1 MPIKV
6 RENNT
11 WVQVSSTNGA
21 NGANGLDGV
30 VENVLQVKYR
40 ESNAVVTIRQQDVY
54 PIFGLGVNISPL
66 SGTSKLLLEANIVSN
81 AYYVSSFGFALL
93 QGLTYTRIGGNTDPN
108 SSNRAST
115 NVITSIFSYGDRYS
129 GVLANAVPTLF
140 DGLGNN
146 MYSVTYR
153 YLYTQSG
160 SPPAGGLTF
169 APTACSEWQGVTYP
183 LIINNREYFED
194 MLSTSS
200 ITVTE
205 IEV

>member
-11 WVQVSSTNGA
+11 WVEVSSANGA
-21 NGANGLDGV
+21 NGVNGLDGV
-30 VENVLQVKYR
+30 VGNVLQVKYR
-40 ESNAVVTIRQQDVY
+40 ESNAVVTIAQQDVY
-54 PIFGLGVNISPL
+54 PIFGLGVNISPIK
-66 SGTSKLLLEANIVSN
+66 TTTKLLLEANIMSN

-93 QGLTYTRIGGNTDPN
+93 QGLTWSDIGGNANTN
-108 SSNRAST
+108 S
-115 NVITSIFSYGDRYS
+115 
-129 GVLANAVPTLF
+129 ANAIATLF
-140 DGLGNN
+140 SFGDYNSGLQSNLRPGVTLDYVAAN

-160 SPPAGGLTF
+160 LTPVGGLTF
-169 APTACSEWQGVTYP
+169 APTACSSWANSLYT
-183 LIINNREYFED
+183 LTINNREFFNRD

>member
-11 WVQVSSTNGA
+11 WVQVSSANGA

-40 ESNAVVTIRQQDVY
+40 ESNAVVTIAQQDVY
-54 PIFGLGVNISPL
+54 PIFGLGVNISPIK
-66 SGTSKLLLEANIVSN
+66 TTTKLLLEANIMSN

-93 QGLTYTRIGGNTDPN
+93 QGLTWSDIGGNANTN
-108 SSNRAST
+108 S
-115 NVITSIFSYGDRYS
+115 
-129 GVLANAVPTLF
+129 ANAIATLF
-140 DGLGNN
+140 SFGDYNSGLQSNLRPGVTLDYVAAN

-160 SPPAGGLTF
+160 LTPVGGLTF
-169 APTACSEWQGVTYP
+169 APTACSSWANSLYT
-183 LIINNREYFED
+183 LTINNREFFNRD